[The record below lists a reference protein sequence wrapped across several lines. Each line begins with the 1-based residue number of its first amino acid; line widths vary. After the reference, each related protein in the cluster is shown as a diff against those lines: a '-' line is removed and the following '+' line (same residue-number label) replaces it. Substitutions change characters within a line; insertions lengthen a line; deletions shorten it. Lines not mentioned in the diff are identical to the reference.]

1 MDDEMNLANE
11 AYDSTQHEDDLA
23 PILEHLDIPQKTK
36 ADMWESKRQSRIMAT
51 NPKRAKLES
60 MANIPEEVLA
70 KAEAHPNVMKFLM
83 TEEGQQGAGAGASSK
98 GAGPKGEKNGLK
110 KEAGGTKAAGG
121 AGGTGG
127 AGAVNSNN
135 PTEQATAEA
144 GAQTAGLPPMPP
156 GTTHVQASDGSQHYI
171 PHQNLGLAAKRDPGI
186 KILRSS

>member
-1 MDDEMNLANE
+1 MRIRPDQMDDEMNLANE

-83 TEEGQQGAGAGASSK
+83 TEEGQQGQAAGSSSK
-98 GAGPKGEKNGLK
+98 GAAPKGEKSGLK
-110 KEAGGTKAAGG
+110 KEAGGTKAAG
-121 AGGTGG
+121 
-127 AGAVNSNN
+127 GAVNSNN

-156 GTTHVQASDGSQHYI
+156 GTTHVKASDGSEHYI

-186 KILRSS
+186 KILRSA